1 MKSETKEK
9 FKKIGKIIVK
19 GTKQTGK
26 FVGKYG
32 PKAHAFFKGVS
43 ESTMGAFD
51 TSKERSPIQLIP
63 RRRKGYVDF
72 TGKRKPKKVQRHKG
86 GFYLDFT

>member
-1 MKSETKEK
+1 MK
-9 FKKIGKIIVK
+9 KKNKDKLKKVAKLLIQGSKK
-19 GTKQTGK
+19 TGK

-32 PKAHAFFKGVS
+32 PKAHAFLKGVS
-43 ESTMGAFD
+43 ESTAQAFD
-51 TSKERSPIQLIP
+51 PNTGRQLIP

-72 TGKRKPKKVQRHKG
+72 TKKKKPTRVLRRRG